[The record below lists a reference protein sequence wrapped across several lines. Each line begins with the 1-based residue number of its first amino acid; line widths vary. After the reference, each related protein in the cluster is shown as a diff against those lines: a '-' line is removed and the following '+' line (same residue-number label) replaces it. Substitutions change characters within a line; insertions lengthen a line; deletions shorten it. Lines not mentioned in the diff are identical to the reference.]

1 MQRLLDYSINPVYY
15 KNNLQREKFLFLED
29 LMEEKVA
36 IIGIFVQD
44 ISAAARVNELLHEY
58 ADCIIG
64 RIGIPYREKSL
75 NIISV
80 IICAPPDKIS
90 ALSGKLG
97 RIKGISAKA
106 MQAKTD

>member
-1 MQRLLDYSINPVYY
+1 
-15 KNNLQREKFLFLED
+15 
-29 LMEEKVA
+29 MEEKVA
-36 IIGIFVQD
+36 IIGIFIQD
-44 ISAAARVNELLHEY
+44 MDAVSKVNNLLHEY

-75 NIISV
+75 NIISI
-80 IICAPPDKIS
+80 IICASPDRIS

-106 MQAKTD
+106 MQAKLD

>member
-1 MQRLLDYSINPVYY
+1 
-15 KNNLQREKFLFLED
+15 
-29 LMEEKVA
+29 MEEKVA
-36 IIGIFVQD
+36 IIGIFIQD
-44 ISAAARVNELLHEY
+44 ISAATKVNELLHEY

-80 IICAPPDKIS
+80 IVNASADDIS
-90 ALSGKLG
+90 TLSGKLG

-106 MQAKTD
+106 MQAKL

>member
-1 MQRLLDYSINPVYY
+1 
-15 KNNLQREKFLFLED
+15 
-29 LMEEKVA
+29 MEEKVA
-36 IIGIFVQD
+36 IIGILIQD
-44 ISAAARVNELLHEY
+44 ISAAAAVNELLHEY

-80 IICAPPDKIS
+80 IVCAPPDRIS

-106 MQAKTD
+106 MQAKID

>member
-1 MQRLLDYSINPVYY
+1 
-15 KNNLQREKFLFLED
+15 
-29 LMEEKVA
+29 MEEKVA
-36 IIGIFVQD
+36 IIGIFIQD
-44 ISAAARVNELLHEY
+44 INAAAQVNELLHEY

-80 IICAPPDKIS
+80 IVNATSDQIS
-90 ALSGKLG
+90 TLSGKLG

-106 MQAKTD
+106 MQTKI